1 MKSPPFFTNFHE
13 FFIVLKWKIHY
24 HAYFDMFIDFFI
36 KNLAIITYHKSS
48 FEMKLEVLSIGK
60 KNLD

>member
-1 MKSPPFFTNFHE
+1 
-13 FFIVLKWKIHY
+13 
-24 HAYFDMFIDFFI
+24 MFIDFFI

-60 KNLD
+60 KKFGLIFFLNSEIFWFFDHLYEKNRPN